1 MPRVVLLTM
10 QLTQESL
17 DLRLLSLKVVLVE
30 TLSVLVWKA

>member
-17 DLRLLSLKVVLVE
+17 DLRLLNLKVVLVE
-30 TLSVLVWKA
+30 ILSVLVWKA

>member
-10 QLTQESL
+10 QLTQENL

-30 TLSVLVWKA
+30 ILSVLVWKA

>member
-30 TLSVLVWKA
+30 ILSVLVWKA